1 MKHIILLLGILFGF
15 VSCQML
21 EGEQEL
27 NNKSDL
33 GKLQLSVLT
42 PDKPQSRAAGEINTD
57 NFEVTITGEGNFTR
71 IYTASQLATGVD
83 LPIGEYNVQ
92 ANTPGT
98 LEKVMNHAYFLGSSV
113 VSVQKNLTTQTEI
126 LCKQQNVM
134 LKLNYGSEFI
144 NTYNSWSITID
155 DGAENVL
162 IFDEQETNPAARY
175 WLLGEGTT
183 VLTVNLMAQQKDDN
197 ANIIKGRMTLRKADA
212 EIVYDEDDEAYK
224 GGDSVVINVTLDS
237 EDVPGENPEE
247 TPEEH
252 SGVLGIN
259 ISSNLTFANTDET
272 VKIPVIWESD
282 PTEDTPEDQPGQ
294 GGNVTHEEPV
304 IVFTAPSVE
313 VVGGEGSELNATI
326 TADAGLKS
334 VKVIAAS
341 EGDFQATL
349 EDLENT
355 GLCLLSGHE
364 LVGDELLPAL
374 FETLGADAAMPSE
387 GDKTYVFNIT
397 NFYSLIAMYG
407 PSTTTFSIVVTD
419 MDGNVANGSVQVKIV
434 E

>member
-71 IYTASQLATGVD
+71 IYTASQLAIGVD

-98 LEKVMNHAYFLGSSV
+98 LEKVMNHAYFLGGSV
-113 VSVQKNLTTQTEI
+113 VSVQKNLTTQAEI

-162 IFDEQETNPAARY
+162 TFDEQETNSAARY

-183 VLTVNLMAQQKDDN
+183 VLTVNLMAQPKDEN

-272 VKIPVIWESD
+272 VKIPVIWETEED
-282 PTEDTPEDQPGQ
+282 PTPQPTPDDDASEPTVIFTSPSVTATAN
-294 GGNVTHEEPV
+294 GGPALDAV
-304 IVFTAPSVE
+304 ITAP
-313 VVGGEGSELNATI
+313 N
-326 TADAGLKS
+326 GLKS
-334 VKVIAAS
+334 ILVKAS
-341 EGDFQATL
+341 SDGGFQDAMS
-349 EDLENT
+349 DLQDS
-355 GLCLLSGHE
+355 GLMLLSGHE
-364 LVGDELLPAL
+364 LIGDEVLPTV
-374 FETLGADAAMPSE
+374 FEGLGISVDMPKA
-387 GDKTYVFNIT
+387 GDTEYVFNIA
-397 NFYSLIAMYG
+397 NFYQFLAIYG
-407 PSTTTFSIVVTD
+407 EGTTDRKSVV
-419 MDGNVANGSVQVKIV
+419 
-434 E
+434 